1 MAKPNRKKSGPTYQN
16 RPSSDRKSAVI
27 DRVIDGLMRQ
37 HGRVDQKML
46 VAEARDPS
54 HPLHGYFEW
63 DDTIAAEKYRENQAL
78 QMIMASKFVVML
90 NKQGQPT
97 PKVAEATAVR
107 KLLPAFD
114 TGGFDLRV
122 NVLNEADARKELIER
137 KKTQLRSWV
146 RESIDIAELAPLRQA
161 IEALL

>member
-1 MAKPNRKKSGPTYQN
+1 MAKRQPAGPSYQN
-16 RPSSDRKSAVI
+16 RPTPADRKSAVVE
-27 DRVIDGLMRQ
+27 RVLDGMIRQ

-46 VAEARDPS
+46 VEAARDPA

-63 DDTIAAEKYRENQAL
+63 DDTIAAEKYRESQAL
-78 QMIMASKFVVML
+78 RMIMASKFVVML
-90 NKQGQPT
+90 NSQGHPT
-97 PKVAEATAVR
+97 PRVAEATPVR

-122 NVLNEADARKELIER
+122 NVLNEVEARKELVAR
-137 KKTQLRSWV
+137 KKAQLKSWV
-146 RESIDIAELAPLRQA
+146 RESIDIVELAPLRQA